1 MQVIVNHE
9 TSCGVFL
16 YSSASA
22 KYNVNCRQGQ
32 AEGTTDTYC
41 EVRSEAGWNPGSHPV
56 TPSSC
61 N

>member
-1 MQVIVNHE
+1 MQVIINHE
-9 TSCGVFL
+9 TPCRMYL
-16 YSSASA
+16 YSSASP

-41 EVRSEAGWNPGSHPV
+41 KVRTEAGWNQGSDPA
-56 TPSSC
+56 TLSSC